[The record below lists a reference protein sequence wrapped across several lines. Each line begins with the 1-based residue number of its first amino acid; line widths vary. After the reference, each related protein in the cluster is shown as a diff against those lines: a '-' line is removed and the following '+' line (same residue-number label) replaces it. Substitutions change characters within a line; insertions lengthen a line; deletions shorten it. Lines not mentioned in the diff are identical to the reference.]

1 MKAATPENRLY
12 VHVTEQNQDLF
23 SVKLDR
29 VLLGDE
35 YDSIDFNLDIAKRLV
50 MIENQYGIQFPIDQA
65 LSNEDTELVWFLSD
79 SIMGKPSGFTWENF
93 NMTANFCLENPEGL
107 DVDTCLEFKETASI
121 TILGK
126 KIADL
131 IIKVELEAVKIAN
144 IYEVK
149 EAVRA
154 HKTEQILIS
163 LIPGSRGN
171 HGTRIVEI

>member
-93 NMTANFCLENPEGL
+93 NMTAVSTIMIRNNTQATAQAFPILPNSNALWLKARNFSA
-107 DVDTCLEFKETASI
+107 TIASI
-121 TILGK
+121 ASSHAASGISGK
-126 KIADL
+126 YF
-131 IIKVELEAVKIAN
+131 E
-144 IYEVK
+144 
-149 EAVRA
+149 
-154 HKTEQILIS
+154 S
-163 LIPGSRGN
+163 LPMS
-171 HGTRIVEI
+171 EIFTA

>member
-1 MKAATPENRLY
+1 
-12 VHVTEQNQDLF
+12 
-23 SVKLDR
+23 
-29 VLLGDE
+29 
-35 YDSIDFNLDIAKRLV
+35 
-50 MIENQYGIQFPIDQA
+50 
-65 LSNEDTELVWFLSD
+65 
-79 SIMGKPSGFTWENF
+79 
-93 NMTANFCLENPEGL
+93 MTANFCLENPEGL